1 MNPLSNPYYDKSK
14 PVSYADLHKL
24 TSAVSEE
31 DFHFLKRR
39 FPAENLSDRVISN
52 LFKLLINELRII
64 DATTPI
70 ESAWYIDSPS
80 WDVLRSVIQRLETG
94 RPVGDASARTESG
107 TTDGV
112 CETLCDPAEQRPNP
126 QSRSKVRKP
135 GRKNK
140 TLLPCV
146 EEK

>member
-14 PVSYADLHKL
+14 NVSYSDLHKL

-52 LFKLLINELRII
+52 LFKLLINELRIV
-64 DATTPI
+64 DATNPI
-70 ESAWYIDSPS
+70 ESAWYIDSAS

-94 RPVGDASARTESG
+94 RPVRDASARAESG
-107 TTDGV
+107 ATDGV
-112 CETLCDPAEQRPNP
+112 CETLCDTPLVSPDEKGRP
-126 QSRSKVRKP
+126 KVRKS
-135 GRKNK
+135 RDKSK
-140 TLLPCV
+140 TLVPGV